1 MKGDVSTASP
11 IMDSPS
17 PDWLVTWSWIDIQKQ
32 LRMARKATTVA
43 CRPQEEA
50 GNASSPKSAARR
62 REPVATNA
70 ARVSDS
76 SPPSHTHT
84 YTSATRGHAP
94 GSVYPS
100 LRGASAFLRATLIHK
115 LLWKRPQTVPTFRG
129 RVSDPPGPTL
139 RRSSFPR

>member
-1 MKGDVSTASP
+1 
-11 IMDSPS
+11 
-17 PDWLVTWSWIDIQKQ
+17 
-32 LRMARKATTVA
+32 MARKATTVA
-43 CRPQEEA
+43 CRPQEEP

-100 LRGASAFLRATLIHK
+100 LRGASAFLRGALIHK
-115 LLWKRPQTVPTFRG
+115 LLWMVPSDGNALKLSPRSEEECRIRQGPRSDARLFQGSPTVP
-129 RVSDPPGPTL
+129 PAPT
-139 RRSSFPR
+139 SSFDLGGKYL